1 LPLLLLLLHLLLLH
15 IVLWLQVTIIMLNA
29 TTASGG
35 VAAAVTARYRC
46 WPVMQHCTLQHIM
59 VATP

>member
-15 IVLWLQVTIIMLNA
+15 IVLWLQVTIVMLNA

-35 VAAAVTARYRC
+35 VTAAVT
-46 WPVMQHCTLQHIM
+46 
-59 VATP
+59 VAGQ